1 MSAEHTILVVEDEAT
16 LLDNIQ
22 LALELSGYR
31 VLTAADGLAALAVL
45 QVQAVDLILAD
56 IAMPRMNGYQLYEA
70 VRANP
75 QWVLVPFVFISA
87 RGLDSDVRY
96 GKALGADDYLVK
108 PFEVADLLAI
118 VEGRLR
124 RARDLAQLVTSVA
137 TGATGAPA
145 AALGA
150 APVAAPDSLS
160 LGSLRISPAQH
171 RVWKD
176 GAPVELSPRE
186 FAFLL
191 YLAQRPGE
199 VVALQDLCRVTH
211 GLETTPAEAG
221 KLLYSLV
228 RSLRRRLG
236 YAADELGCIASVR
249 GVGYRLEV

>member
-1 MSAEHTILVVEDEAT
+1 MSMEHTILVVEDQAA

-31 VLTAADGLAALAVL
+31 VLTAADGLAALEVL
-45 QVQAVDLILAD
+45 RAQAVDLILAD

-75 QWVLVPFVFISA
+75 QWMLVPFVFISA

-124 RARDLAQLVTSVA
+124 RARDLAQLVTPVA
-137 TGATGAPA
+137 TGASGAPSPA
-145 AALGA
+145 PGA
-150 APVAAPDSLS
+150 ASETLS

-171 RVWKD
+171 RVWKA
-176 GAPVELSPRE
+176 GVPVELSPRE

-191 YLAQRPGE
+191 HLAQRPGE
-199 VVALQDLCRVTH
+199 VATLQELCRVTH
-211 GLETTPAEAG
+211 GLETTPVEAG
-221 KLLYSLV
+221 KLLYALV

-236 YAADELGCIASVR
+236 YAADEMGCIVSVR
-249 GVGYRLEV
+249 GVGYRLED